1 MVNDWF
7 LPREERPY
15 KRIKI
20 DERFLL
26 ELRRKINDLEKELTD
41 SKNTINRL
49 QTELRQS
56 TSLKERENVLL
67 LEIKKREKLINSQK
81 AYIEELESEILK
93 K

>member
-1 MVNDWF
+1 MVNDWL